1 MIIAGSIEEL
11 HLNGSC
17 VTIGSFDGVHLGH
30 QKLISDLKTAAAT
43 HGIPAVVLTFY
54 PHPAV
59 VLKHIESPFYLS
71 SPDEKTEIMASLG
84 VDALVT
90 LPFTQEL
97 ADMTA
102 EDFMARLI
110 KHAGLREL
118 VVGCGFTLGKNRTG
132 TVETLT
138 EMGKSSGYTVNCVSL
153 ESHAEEIISSSQI
166 RKMLEA
172 GNVEQAAKALG
183 RQYSV
188 KGTVVNGD
196 GRGRKIGFPT
206 ANLDSWPQ
214 KMLPSVGVYRCI
226 AELDGK
232 EILSVGN
239 VGYRPTFTDNTKKV
253 FVEIHLL
260 DFKGDLYGRE
270 LQVKFTH
277 RLRGEVKFSS
287 FEELVHQIHCDIETA
302 REL

>member
-11 HLNGSC
+11 DLSGSC

-30 QKLISDLKTAAAT
+30 QKLITDLKTTAARY
-43 HGIPAVVLTFY
+43 GIPAVVLTFY

-59 VLKHIESPFYLS
+59 ILKHIESPFYLT
-71 SPDEKTEIMASLG
+71 SPEEKAEIMASLG

-90 LPFTQEL
+90 LPFSQEL

-102 EDFMARLI
+102 GEFMDRLK

-138 EMGKSSGYTVNCVSL
+138 KMGKSSGYTVKCVSL
-153 ESHAEEIISSSQI
+153 ESHADEIISSSQI

-172 GNVEQAAKALG
+172 GEVEQAAKALG

-206 ANLDSWPQ
+206 ANLESWPQ
-214 KMLPSVGVYRCI
+214 KILPAVGVYRCI
-226 AELDGK
+226 TELDGK

-260 DFKGDLYGRE
+260 DFKADLYGRE

-302 REL
+302 RDL

>member
-11 HLNGSC
+11 DLAGSC

-30 QKLISDLKTAAAT
+30 QKLITDLKTTAASY
-43 HGIPAVVLTFY
+43 GIPAVVLTFY

-59 VLKHIESPFYLS
+59 ILKHIESPFYLT
-71 SPDEKTEIMASLG
+71 SPEEKAEIMASLG

-90 LPFTQEL
+90 LPFSQEL

-102 EDFMARLI
+102 GEFMDRLK

-138 EMGKSSGYTVNCVSL
+138 EMGKSSGYIVNCVSL
-153 ESHAEEIISSSQI
+153 ESHADEIISSSQI

-172 GNVEQAAKALG
+172 GEVEQAAKALG

-206 ANLDSWPQ
+206 ANLESWPQ
-214 KMLPSVGVYRCI
+214 KILPAIGVYRCI
-226 AELDGK
+226 TELDGK

-302 REL
+302 RDL

>member
-59 VLKHIESPFYLS
+59 VLKHIASPFYLS
-71 SPDEKTEIMASLG
+71 SPDEKNEIMASFG

-102 EDFMARLI
+102 EEFMARLI

-226 AELDGK
+226 TELDGK

>member
-11 HLNGSC
+11 DLAGSC

-30 QKLISDLKTAAAT
+30 QKLITDLKTTAASY
-43 HGIPAVVLTFY
+43 GIPAVVLTFY

-59 VLKHIESPFYLS
+59 ILKHIESPFYLT
-71 SPDEKTEIMASLG
+71 SPEEKAEIMASLG

-90 LPFTQEL
+90 LPFSQEL

-102 EDFMARLI
+102 GEFMDRLK

-138 EMGKSSGYTVNCVSL
+138 EMGKSSGYIVNCVSL
-153 ESHAEEIISSSQI
+153 ESHADEIISSSQI

-172 GNVEQAAKALG
+172 GEVEQAAKALG

-206 ANLDSWPQ
+206 ANLESWPQ
-214 KMLPSVGVYRCI
+214 KILPAIGVYRCI
-226 AELDGK
+226 TELDGK

-239 VGYRPTFTDNTKKV
+239 VGYRPTFTDNT
-253 FVEIHLL
+253 
-260 DFKGDLYGRE
+260 
-270 LQVKFTH
+270 
-277 RLRGEVKFSS
+277 
-287 FEELVHQIHCDIETA
+287 
-302 REL
+302 